1 MLVSMASGSALG
13 RALDAEPDASE
24 GLDLS
29 NIALIARPVDNPPA
43 SPTMDDTIKHLM
55 CLGPAID
62 TPSPL
67 PARTGDEVG
76 YSAEHLVA

>member
-1 MLVSMASGSALG
+1 VDAALTLTALRCAILLVSKHKLKDRASM
-13 RALDAEPDASE
+13 EE
-24 GLDLS
+24 
-29 NIALIARPVDNPPA
+29 V
-43 SPTMDDTIKHLM
+43 M

-67 PARTGDEVG
+67 PARTGDGVG